1 VQLGELQHQ
10 IERFERRGVS
20 VIALSVD
27 EPQASLAMIERMG
40 LSFPLGSDPEQ
51 RVIQAFRVQNPDT
64 RELAIHAVYIVD
76 RDGVIFYR
84 KVGLRRP
91 VSRELIDAID
101 AHRGE
106 YPRTDEVVAPPERI
120 TVAWPR
126 NNFQALLG
134 VSAVAGLPDGI
145 DPDGFAQ
152 VLKLQQA
159 RRSDDALVA
168 FKALIADSPTA
179 DEGALLDTA
188 AWLVRERFFADKPN
202 AIETGQ
208 LLAWRLNRIGA
219 LEAAL
224 ESAADPDVE
233 DELLQNLAKARA
245 GLTVTRTEIVNHAD
259 DWNLRYV
266 KTSLRSYREVVR
278 AELRMRAARI

>member
-1 VQLGELQHQ
+1 MQLGELQHQ

>member
-1 VQLGELQHQ
+1 
-10 IERFERRGVS
+10 
-20 VIALSVD
+20 
-27 EPQASLAMIERMG
+27 
-40 LSFPLGSDPEQ
+40 
-51 RVIQAFRVQNPDT
+51 
-64 RELAIHAVYIVD
+64 
-76 RDGVIFYR
+76 
-84 KVGLRRP
+84 
-91 VSRELIDAID
+91 
-101 AHRGE
+101 
-106 YPRTDEVVAPPERI
+106 VVAPPERI